1 MNKRAKKLNTIT
13 KTGAGVDFKLRV
25 VLIREG
31 VAIVAYVPALDLTT
45 HGDSEDDAVQA
56 AQEAAAAFLDE
67 LSKMNTLEDI
77 LLDLGWQKDGESE
90 AFPYTPPEVIHAA
103 RSVHVQCHA

>member
-1 MNKRAKKLNTIT
+1 MDTIR
-13 KTGAGVDFKLRV
+13 KTGIGVDFNLGV

-31 VAIVAYVPALDLTT
+31 ANIAAWVPALDLTT
-45 HGDSEDDAVQA
+45 HGDSEEDAVRA
-56 AQEAAAAFLDE
+56 AQEAAKAFLDE
-67 LSKMNTLEDI
+67 LAEMGTLEDV

-90 AFPYTPPEVIHAA
+90 SFPYTPPEVIHAV